1 MDVVGSERPTVAEV
15 IEYQNSAVEATLG
28 MVASAST
35 EAKSTVNQ
43 SLFRKNLHLSY
54 LIISEV
60 L

>member
-1 MDVVGSERPTVAEV
+1 MDVVGSERPTAAEV
-15 IEYQNSAVEATLG
+15 IEYQSSVVEAILG
-28 MVASAST
+28 KVASAST

-43 SLFRKNLHLSY
+43 ILFKKKHVCY